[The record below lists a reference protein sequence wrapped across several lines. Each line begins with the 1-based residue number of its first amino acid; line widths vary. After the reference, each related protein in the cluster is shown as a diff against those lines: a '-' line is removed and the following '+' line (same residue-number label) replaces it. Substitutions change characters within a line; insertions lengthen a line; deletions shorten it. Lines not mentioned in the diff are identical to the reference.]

1 MADSEQNRT
10 HGGAHDPF
18 EMFRRLWAPLGLPV
32 PGMAMPTLDPAEVDK
47 RIADLK
53 SVETWLG
60 MNLNMVK
67 MAIQGLE
74 VQKMA
79 LTAMQANAGAASDAA
94 NAFAKFAASGVA
106 PGNAAEKAANTAS
119 GSGADPAHPGD
130 NPMLWPWAMM
140 QGAAMSGATTDKPA
154 DGAAAKPGKPKPP
167 ESRQPKEKK

>member
-1 MADSEQNRT
+1 MADASGSG
-10 HGGAHDPF
+10 GGAQDPF

-74 VQKMA
+74 MQKVA
-79 LTAMQANAGAASDAA
+79 LDAMKANAGAASNAAEVFAAMSRAAAPAAGGAADAA
-94 NAFAKFAASGVA
+94 NPSA
-106 PGNAAEKAANTAS
+106 
-119 GSGADPAHPGD
+119 

-140 QGAAMSGATTDKPA
+140 QGAVAPGPDEP
-154 DGAAAKPGKPKPP
+154 KPGGSKGPKAG
-167 ESRQPKEKK
+167 K